1 MSELRTYRRRQDK
14 YGYFTVG
21 YFYFLKNLELY
32 GSNLKEFEM
41 YNKHFDLESVY
52 SKFSKQ
58 YTMLHY
64 FDLKEKTIEIKF
76 LEKETNRE
84 VMSDTYTLSTSSYLI
99 VRETINYD
107 KDLRSVTLVN
117 PVAKFGHVTMY
128 SADRVSDKA
137 PLVKIFR
144 NKTDFLTNY
153 DCVYTIIDS
162 RNNDKYYQIEHDIS
176 GALIEYN
183 NSSCPTI
190 NNESSCIEV
199 DLLDGSAKYCTDVRS
214 NRDAIQNITNIKY
227 EKEIENDSKIIS
239 DIEDD
244 FIGE

>member
-32 GSNLKEFEM
+32 GSNLREFEM
-41 YNKHFDLESVY
+41 YNKYFDLESVY
-52 SKFSKQ
+52 SKYSKQ

-84 VMSDTYTLSTSSYLI
+84 VMSDTYTLSTSAYLI

-128 SADRVSDKA
+128 SADKVSDKSS
-137 PLVKIFR
+137 LVKIFR

-153 DCVYTIIDS
+153 DCVYTVLDGP
-162 RNNDKYYQIEHDIS
+162 NNRYYQIEHDIS
-176 GALIEYN
+176 DVLIEYN
-183 NSSCPTI
+183 NASCPTI
-190 NNESSCIEV
+190 SRESSTIEV
-199 DLLDGSAKYCTDVRS
+199 DLLDGGAKYCTDVRS
-214 NRDAIQNITNIKY
+214 NRDAIQHISNIKQ
-227 EKEIENDSKIIS
+227 EKEIENNSIIIS
-239 DIEDD
+239 DTEDD

>member
-1 MSELRTYRRRQDK
+1 MSELRTYRRKQDK

-32 GSNLKEFEM
+32 SSNIREFKM
-41 YNKHFDLESVY
+41 YNQFFELENVYNKY
-52 SKFSKQ
+52 SKK

-64 FDLKEKTIEIKF
+64 FDPKEKTIEIKF
-76 LEKETNRE
+76 LEKQSNKE

-107 KDLRSVTLVN
+107 KDLRCVTLVN

-128 SADRVSDKA
+128 SADRVSDKSS
-137 PLVKIFR
+137 LVKIFR

-153 DCVYTIIDS
+153 DCVYTVLDGV
-162 RNNDKYYQIEHDIS
+162 NNNYYQIEHDIS
-176 GALIEYN
+176 DALIDYN
-183 NSSCPTI
+183 NSSYPTI
-190 NNESSCIEV
+190 SKESSTIEV
-199 DLLDGSAKYCTDVRS
+199 DLLDGCAKYCTDVRS
-214 NRDAIQNITNIKY
+214 NRDAIQKMSTIKQ
-227 EKEIENDSKIIS
+227 EKAIEEDMKSIS
-239 DIEDD
+239 NVEDD